1 MAYSIQQ
8 KPGSLI
14 LSFIHEP
21 DGNVMVDLVRSL
33 DKAISILDDL
43 PRPVHLIV
51 DFRQASMDVDDLLKV
66 ASTLALGPNPV
77 AHHANVVATLFVST
91 DPSVRLATA
100 GLASPAFGA
109 VKLAQFETLEEAL
122 AYTQDPLGALN
133 PVSGVRQV

>member
-14 LSFIHEP
+14 LSFISEP

-33 DKAISILDDL
+33 DKAISILDEL
-43 PRPVHLIV
+43 PSPVYLII
-51 DFRQASMDVDDLLKV
+51 DFRRITMNVDDLLKV
-66 ASTLALGPNPV
+66 SSTLALGPNPV

-109 VKLAQFETLEEAL
+109 VKLAQFDTLEEAL
-122 AYTQDPLGALN
+122 AYVHDPLGALSSA
-133 PVSGVRQV
+133 SGDRQV